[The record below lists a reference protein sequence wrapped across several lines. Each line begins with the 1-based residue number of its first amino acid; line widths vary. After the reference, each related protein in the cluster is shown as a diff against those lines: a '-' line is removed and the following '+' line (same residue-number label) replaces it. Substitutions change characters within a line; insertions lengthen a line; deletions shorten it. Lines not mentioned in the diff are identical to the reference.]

1 MDCFLSQQR
10 EKDCFL
16 ETFLIYCTEF
26 TVQVLLTKYYIH
38 IIVIYNCACP
48 HVRMLACWHAGMLA
62 CWHVGM
68 LACWQVGMLACWQV
82 GMLWFDM
89 TLTNSM

>member
-1 MDCFLSQQR
+1 MDCFLSQQQ
-10 EKDCFL
+10 EKDRFL

-68 LACWQVGMLACWQV
+68 L
-82 GMLWFDM
+82 
-89 TLTNSM
+89 